1 MILSFGTTAP
11 QGPNQSGPHLN
22 SERENSSAVCQLK
35 TGWRET
41 KVSEF
46 RSQIHVP
53 VFVIVVIKITF
64 FTFGVSKLVQTPP
77 IPSSIHCV
85 SRCAACFAAVTFTVA
100 ERV

>member
-1 MILSFGTTAP
+1 MSLIITESYCSKNKNDMILSFGTTAA

-35 TGWRET
+35 TGWCET

-64 FTFGVSKLVQTPP
+64 LFLHLVFPN
-77 IPSSIHCV
+77 
-85 SRCAACFAAVTFTVA
+85 
-100 ERV
+100 